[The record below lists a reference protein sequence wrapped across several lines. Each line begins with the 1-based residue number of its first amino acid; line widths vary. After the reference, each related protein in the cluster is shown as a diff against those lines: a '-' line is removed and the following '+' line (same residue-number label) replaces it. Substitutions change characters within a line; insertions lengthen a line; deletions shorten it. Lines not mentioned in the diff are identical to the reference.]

1 MSRIV
6 SILCLA
12 TPCVYDTATQPV
24 SWCPEYW
31 SQKRSLLVYCLGYFQ
46 TDSICCYRIFRNL
59 FTVISSTG
67 RNYSVQI
74 LVVMGSLL
82 KLIDCLII
90 LFIITVHCISKPY
103 EKEYINVIEAAILGI
118 LFLSTVAILDRDDI
132 YVGNFISSV
141 LLVIPFVY
149 ALVYLSIWPS
159 KWIW

>member
-1 MSRIV
+1 
-6 SILCLA
+6 
-12 TPCVYDTATQPV
+12 
-24 SWCPEYW
+24 
-31 SQKRSLLVYCLGYFQ
+31 
-46 TDSICCYRIFRNL
+46 
-59 FTVISSTG
+59 
-67 RNYSVQI
+67 
-74 LVVMGSLL
+74 MGSIL

-90 LFIITVHCISKPY
+90 LFTITVHCISKPY